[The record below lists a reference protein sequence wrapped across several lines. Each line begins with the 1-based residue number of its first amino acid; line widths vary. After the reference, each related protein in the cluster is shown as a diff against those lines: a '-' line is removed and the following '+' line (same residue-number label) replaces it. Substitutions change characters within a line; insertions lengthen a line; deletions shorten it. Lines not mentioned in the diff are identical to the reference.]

1 MKKILIFSGCEYSLN
16 NKGDQAMLEGL
27 VGWLKEVDPHSEITA
42 YEMMPG
48 ALSPIKGVRPFPS
61 PESFMLG
68 ISGKHHGSKFK
79 TFIAR
84 IRIIFRGI
92 VFIARFFLYKLIGT
106 RLQKESYLHGFFHQI
121 LSADAL
127 VFSGGGYINGLWWLD
142 GLYSKTF
149 PALAARLA
157 GVSVILTSQGLGP
170 FKHPLD
176 RFVAW
181 LLFSSCTVI
190 GVRDGKYSK
199 STVNSIASKST
210 GRVINT
216 GDDALLVSAASKL
229 ETASIFRTEGIP
241 DTATELIVVNLRDSS
256 SYQAGYAK
264 PPFAIA
270 AVVLDEL
277 LEHPGRYVV
286 FVPISYHS
294 EDGDR
299 ESASKIM
306 KSMRHY
312 DRASI
317 ISGEYSPSIIKGIIG
332 QAHIA
337 IGTSY
342 HFMLFALS
350 QNIPVL
356 ALYQDAYYKQKLEGL
371 CAMYGQKQYCISL
384 DGMDTK
390 SLSKATQILLD
401 QRHIIFDELMEKNRA
416 LFADFTAAH
425 SVIRDLILNHRRL

>member
-1 MKKILIFSGCEYSLN
+1 MKKILIFSSCEYSLR
-16 NKGDQAMLEGL
+16 NKGDHAMLEGL
-27 VGWLKEVDPHSEITA
+27 VGWLKEVDLYSEIIA
-42 YEMMPG
+42 YEMTPG
-48 ALSPIKGVRPFPS
+48 ALSPINEVRPFPS
-61 PESFMLG
+61 PEQFMLG
-68 ISGKHHGSKFK
+68 IPGQHHGSSSQ
-79 TFIAR
+79 TLIAR
-84 IRIIFRGI
+84 IRTILRGI

-121 LSADAL
+121 LSANAL
-127 VFSGGGYINGLWWLD
+127 FFSGGGYINGVWWSD

-149 PALAARLA
+149 PALTARLA
-157 GVSVILTSQGLGP
+157 GVPVILTSQGLGP
-170 FKHPLD
+170 LQHPLD

-181 LLFSSCTVI
+181 LLFSNCAVI

-210 GRVINT
+210 DRVINT

-229 ETASIFRTEGIP
+229 EIASILRTEGIP
-241 DTATELIVVNLRDSS
+241 DTANELIVVNLRDSS
-256 SYQAGYAK
+256 SYQTGYAK

-270 AVVLDEL
+270 AAVLDEL
-277 LEHPGRYVV
+277 LEHPSRHVV

-312 DRASI
+312 DRGSI
-317 ISGEYSPSIIKGIIG
+317 IIGEYSPSIIKGIIG

-342 HFMLFALS
+342 HFLLFALS
-350 QNIPVL
+350 QSIPAL
-356 ALYQDAYYKQKLEGL
+356 ALYQNPYYKQKLEGL
-371 CAMYGQKQYCISL
+371 CAMYGQEQYCISL
-384 DGMDTK
+384 DGMNTK
-390 SLSKATQILLD
+390 SLSKAAQTLLD
-401 QRHIIFDELMEKNRA
+401 QRHIIVDGLKKNNRT
-416 LFADFTAAH
+416 LLADFTAAH
-425 SVIRDLILNHRRL
+425 IVIRDLILNH

>member
-1 MKKILIFSGCEYSLN
+1 MKKILIASGCEYSLN

-42 YEMMPG
+42 YEMTPG
-48 ALSPIKGVRPFPS
+48 ALSPIKAVRPFPS
-61 PESFMLG
+61 PERFMLG
-68 ISGKHHGSKFK
+68 IPGQHHGSKFQML
-79 TFIAR
+79 IAR
-84 IRIIFRGI
+84 IRTIFRGI

-121 LSADAL
+121 LSADVL
-127 VFSGGGYINGLWWLD
+127 FFSGGGYVNGLWWSD

-149 PALAARLA
+149 PALVARLA

-170 FKHPLD
+170 FQHPLD

-181 LLFSSCTVI
+181 LLFSSCVVI
-190 GVRDGKYSK
+190 GVRDGEFSK
-199 STVNSIASKST
+199 TTVKSISSQSIA
-210 GRVINT
+210 RVINT

-229 ETASIFRTEGIP
+229 EITSIFLTEGIP
-241 DTATELIVVNLRDSS
+241 NTANELIVVNLRDSS
-256 SYQAGYAK
+256 SYQAGYEK
-264 PPFAIA
+264 PPFDIA

-277 LEHPGRYVV
+277 LEHPGRHVV

-306 KSMRHY
+306 KSMHHY

-317 ISGEYSPSIIKGIIG
+317 ISGQYSPSIIKGIIG

-342 HFMLFALS
+342 HFLLFALS

-371 CAMYGQKQYCISL
+371 CAMYGQQQYCISL

-390 SLSKATQILLD
+390 SLSKAAQTLLD
-401 QRHIIFDELMEKNRA
+401 QRHIIVDGLAENNRT
-416 LFADFTAAH
+416 LVTGFTAAH
-425 SVIRDLILNHRRL
+425 SVIRDLILNNRRL

>member
-1 MKKILIFSGCEYSLN
+1 MKTILITSGCEYSLN

-27 VGWLKEVDPHSEITA
+27 VVWLKEVDPHSEITA
-42 YEMMPG
+42 YEMTPG
-48 ALSPIKGVRPFPS
+48 ALSPIKGVHPFPS
-61 PESFMLG
+61 PERFMLG
-68 ISGKHHGSKFK
+68 IPSQHHGSKFQ
-79 TFIAR
+79 TLIAR
-84 IRIIFRGI
+84 IRTIFRGI
-92 VFIARFFLYKLIGT
+92 VFIARFFLYKFIGT

-121 LSADAL
+121 LSADVL
-127 VFSGGGYINGLWWLD
+127 FFSGGGYVNGLWWAD

-170 FKHPLD
+170 FQHPLD

-181 LLFSSCTVI
+181 LLFSSCAVI

-199 STVNSIASKST
+199 STVNSISSKST
-210 GRVINT
+210 DRVINT

-229 ETASIFRTEGIP
+229 EIASIFRTEGIS

-256 SYQAGYAK
+256 SYHAGYEK

-270 AVVLDEL
+270 AAVLDEL
-277 LEHPGRYVV
+277 LEHPGRHVV

-342 HFMLFALS
+342 HFLLFALS

-371 CAMYGQKQYCISL
+371 CAMYGQQQYCISL

-390 SLSKATQILLD
+390 SLSKAAQALLD
-401 QRHIIFDELMEKNRA
+401 QRYIIVDGLTENNRT
-416 LFADFTAAH
+416 LLVDFTAAH